1 MTIFRAAAVPQTLA
15 LVLAV
20 LFASACGGPTPA
32 DKTANKSG
40 PSSTPSSAMSE
51 SDDDADEGGLGSG
64 TLTFTLPPNAPLIL
78 PVTFCA
84 GHGTI
89 LTVVGKQGESQV
101 DVRVPEMPGKRD
113 RASLI
118 ERTEAGYRFNGSD
131 QGRTFMELWQSQSI
145 DDVVRDG
152 DTTRV
157 SGKMYG
163 LRTYDNGDGTGSTPE
178 SIDDKVGRDFSIE
191 VTCSGP

>member
-1 MTIFRAAAVPQTLA
+1 MTLSRAAALPQAIVLA
-15 LVLAV
+15 LTV
-20 LFASACGGPTPA
+20 LFASACGGPTSA
-32 DKTANKSG
+32 DKPGAKSA
-40 PSSTPSSAMSE
+40 PSSTTSE
-51 SDDDADEGGLGSG
+51 TDDGAGEFGSG
-64 TLTFTLPPNAPLIL
+64 TLTFNLPPNAPLTL

-89 LTVVGKQGESQV
+89 LTVVGKAGETQV
-101 DVRVPEMPGKRD
+101 DLRVPEMPGKRD

-118 ERTEAGYRFNGSD
+118 ERAEAGYRFNGSD
-131 QGRTFMELWQSQSI
+131 QGRKFMELWQSRSM

-178 SIDDKVGRDFSIE
+178 SIDDKAERSFSIE
-191 VTCSGP
+191 VTCSPP